1 MNFSGLVTPNYGQI
15 GTENL
20 PAGNGPA
27 IPYGGSPTGMSGPMI
42 NTHSMQ
48 GPMSSAVE
56 NVGYHPSVGRGDR
69 LASNIVGSTDFNN
82 MASGGYSGG
91 ATSRM

>member
-1 MNFSGLVTPNYGQI
+1 MGPFNFGSM

-27 IPYGGSPTGMSGPMI
+27 IPYGSTPSGMGGPMV
-42 NTHSMQ
+42 NTASMQ
-48 GPMSSAVE
+48 GPMSSATS
-56 NVGYHPSVGRGDR
+56 NIGYRPTSGRADR
-69 LASNIVGSTDFNN
+69 LNSNIVGSSDFNN